1 MSTTFVHIDAALR
14 KQVGLSLLVSSDLLL
29 NTFILKIEHIVWL
42 CMNGVLTAGHFKYT
56 VLHKQRANL

>member
-29 NTFILKIEHIVWL
+29 NTFILKIEHIV
-42 CMNGVLTAGHFKYT
+42 
-56 VLHKQRANL
+56 